1 HEVEQT
7 TFLPWSLSQMRFRLQ
22 HSVAAAAILLAGL
35 TALLVA
41 LANNAAA
48 EEKKTAKIEKYT
60 EKISDSDVTFEMV
73 PIPGGTFVMGSPK
86 DEKGRG
92 DDEGPQ
98 HLVEIRPFWMGKC
111 EVTWDE
117 FDIYRKEKGLEHN
130 DEFDKIRKRDPD
142 AITGPTPPYVDATY
156 GH

>member
-1 HEVEQT
+1 
-7 TFLPWSLSQMRFRLQ
+7 MRFRLQ
-22 HSVAAAAILLAGL
+22 HSVAAAVILFAGL
-35 TALLVA
+35 TALLVSMPDDT
-41 LANNAAA
+41 AA
-48 EEKKTAKIEKYT
+48 EEKKADKLEKYT
-60 EKISDSDVTFEMV
+60 EKMADSDVTFDMV

-86 DEKGRG
+86 EEKGRS

-130 DEFDKIRKRDPD
+130 EDF
-142 AITGPTPPYVDATY
+142 
-156 GH
+156 